1 MLINVLF
8 ALPSRDLETISGATL
23 TPYGLPCIRELLR
36 FLITLINPLDK
47 QNSDAMVHMGL
58 SLMTIALEVGA
69 DSIGKYDTLLE
80 MMKDD
85 LCRNLFAVSYW
96 INSSTMIQRW
106 QFLTFPSRKYSKTI
120 LFPSNLQL
128 LSTERLTILAAD
140 LQVCFLLFESQ
151 RSCLKFH
158 LEFYLNKLAEIISN
172 ENPRTP
178 YEIRELALDNLL
190 QFLRIPSF
198 AAELYINYD
207 CNLYCTNLLEDLV
220 KLLSKNSLS
229 ATQAIYTIHDISLD
243 GLMTIVSDI
252 EKNCTKQVTKKSG
265 TVAVGVVGGRHSR
278 NSSSTEKI
286 TLENSNSDLNATTS
300 GGEES
305 GTVESI
311 HTFINKKKHTDA
323 NIDTIDESL
332 TEQDA
337 QNIVDTITHDQLTHI
352 KDRKMVSCSRAFI
365 FGHIVQSFRP
375 IFPFRF

>member
-1 MLINVLF
+1 MSFDRFFFGLV
-8 ALPSRDLETISGATL
+8 ADLEAISGATL
-23 TPYGLPCIRELLR
+23 TPYGLPCIRELMR

-47 QNSDAMVHMGL
+47 QNSDSMIHMGL
-58 SLMTIALEVGA
+58 SLLTIGLEVGA

-85 LCRNLFAVSYW
+85 LCRNLFAVSALWPHKRHLIIATYVG
-96 INSSTMIQRW
+96 
-106 QFLTFPSRKYSKTI
+106 
-120 LFPSNLQL
+120 LFRFSLRILQL

-151 RSCLKFH
+151 RNCLKFH
-158 LEFYLNKLAEIISN
+158 LEFYLNKLAELIGN

-243 GLMTIVSDI
+243 GLMTIISDI
-252 EKNCTKQVTKKSG
+252 EKNCSKQVVAKMIGGNSG
-265 TVAVGVVGGRHSR
+265 VGSTGNVSSSAPVVGIIGGRHSR
-278 NSSSTEKI
+278 NNSSCTEK
-286 TLENSNSDLNATTS
+286 LALDNSKDSDLNATTTS

-305 GTVESI
+305 GAVESI
-311 HTFINKKKHTDA
+311 HTFINKKKHTSDSA
-323 NIDTIDESL
+323 IRTDTIDEHL
-332 TEQDA
+332 IQQTATQTNA
-337 QNIVDTITHDQLTHI
+337 DTITHDQLVEI
-352 KDRKMVSCSRAFI
+352 KERKRVSFI
-365 FGHIVQSFRP
+365 ISN
-375 IFPFRF
+375 